1 MSRISQQNSP
11 DGTRARPVRQSIA
24 PATRKRKAAAPGR
37 SFRGP
42 DVLVIHETNGQKY
55 LEALSVL
62 QERGAISSL
71 QFAGASVLWKFAH
84 SLVRERKPLL
94 DAAHQSWHNLLFRL
108 KFWKIQNHTVI
119 LCIPPWDYRFV
130 LYSFLRRRNT
140 LIYNTSWP
148 HWTGRVPSRF
158 LSPVMRWAWARI
170 LGEPRVKV
178 VAVTSQAA
186 QSISTAIA
194 LGQPPTVISHVV
206 SDVFFKV
213 RATYSRP
220 FRLLFVGELSRKKGL
235 LELSAL
241 LDALASDSVAID
253 IVGDGE
259 LSQVAKQLA
268 TRPNCRWL
276 GQVRDRAE
284 LARIAANCQIMVS
297 PALRTGRWEEL
308 FGISIL
314 ESMAAG
320 LPCIVSDHVGPRSII
335 TSGIDGV
342 LVPEHAT
349 EEIAGWVR
357 KLEALPEEWKSISNH
372 AVETARKYSVRTI
385 AARWQRAL
393 TCSGTQASSRSTVSR
408 PVVSSHTEVSSRDKA
423 SSHPEV
429 SSRPSAESTAPRATG
444 RPRVRVVSISHSA
457 AFHSARLR
465 YLPLAKSDAIDL
477 TVIVPH
483 KWTEYGKEYVAEP
496 PTPPLDIRIRTV
508 RFRDAGIAK
517 WYMHYYPGLAKFI
530 EAVRPDVLHLWEE
543 PWSFVALHAA
553 RLCSRFG
560 MSLVLE
566 TDQNIL
572 RRLPPPFEQIRRYT
586 LQRTDTLIV
595 RSPEALEVSRACG
608 FQGQAATVEYCF
620 DPNEFRPLDRASA
633 RAEFPTDGFTIGY
646 AGRLVAEKGL
656 FTVLDALYKCDH
668 NVSFLLLG
676 DGPDRERLQRRANEL
691 GLADR
696 VSFFAGVP
704 PDKVVKFINALDCL
718 VLMSETTRSWKEQ
731 FGRVIMEAHACGVPV
746 IGSDSGSIP
755 AVVERGGWV
764 VPEKDSI
771 ALRTLLDRLAVSPW
785 EVAAAAKAA
794 RRQAVTRF
802 SQKKVSSDFQAAL
815 LASVADGE
823 TLQSRIDH
831 PSAGASVSSVPEA
844 QPQCN

>member
-1 MSRISQQNSP
+1 MNRILEQNSL
-11 DGTRARPVRQSIA
+11 DGGKANGAKARPARQSIA
-24 PATRKRKAAAPGR
+24 AVTPKRDGAAPGR
-37 SFRGP
+37 SVRGP
-42 DVLVIHETNGQKY
+42 HVLVIHETEGRKY
-55 LEALSVL
+55 FEALSVL
-62 QERGAISSL
+62 QQRGALSSL
-71 QFAGASVLWKFAH
+71 QFAGASVVWKFAH
-84 SLVRERKPLL
+84 SLIRERKGVW
-94 DAAHQSWHNLLFRL
+94 AAARQSWDNLLFRL
-108 KFWKIQNHTVI
+108 NFWKIKNHTVI
-119 LCIPPWDYRFV
+119 LGVPPWDYRFV

-148 HWTGRVPSRF
+148 YWTDGRVPCRF
-158 LSPVMRWAWARI
+158 LSPVMRWAWSRI
-170 LGEPRVKV
+170 LGESRVKV

-186 QSISTAIA
+186 QSVSTAIA
-194 LGQPPTVISHVV
+194 LGQQPTVIPHVV
-206 SDVFFKV
+206 SDTFFKV
-213 RATYSRP
+213 RAKYSLP

-241 LDALASDSVAID
+241 LDALESDSVAID

-259 LSQVAKQLA
+259 LSHVAKELA
-268 TRPNCRWL
+268 NRPNCRWF

-284 LARIAANCQIMVS
+284 LAKIAANCQIMVS
-297 PALRTGRWEEL
+297 PALRTNRWEEL
-308 FGISIL
+308 FGMSIL

-335 TSGIDGV
+335 TSGMNGV

-349 EEIAGWVR
+349 EEIAAWVR
-357 KLEALPEEWKSISNH
+357 NLEARPDEWKSISNH
-372 AVETARKYSVRTI
+372 AVETARKYSVRAI
-385 AARWQRAL
+385 AGRWQRAL
-393 TCSGTQASSRSTVSR
+393 TCSATQVPSRSRVTGSASR
-408 PVVSSHTEVSSRDKA
+408 TQ
-423 SSHPEV
+423 
-429 SSRPSAESTAPRATG
+429 PR
-444 RPRVRVVSISHSA
+444 RVRVVSISHSA

-465 YLPLAKSDAIDL
+465 YLPLAKSDEIDL
-477 TVIVPH
+477 SVIVPH
-483 KWTEYGKEYVAEP
+483 KWNEYGKEFVAEP

-530 EAVRPDVLHLWEE
+530 EEMRPDVLHLWEE
-543 PWSFVALHAA
+543 PWSFVALQAA

-608 FQGQAATVEYCF
+608 FQGKAATVEYCF
-620 DPNEFRPLDRASA
+620 DPNEFRPLERAAA
-633 RAEFPTDGFTIGY
+633 RVEFPTEGFTIGY
-646 AGRLVAEKGL
+646 AGRVVAEKGL
-656 FTVLDALYKCDH
+656 FTVLDALYKCDQ
-668 NVSFLLLG
+668 NVRFLLLG

-691 GLADR
+691 GLGKR
-696 VSFFAGVP
+696 VSFFPGAP
-704 PDKVVKFINALDCL
+704 AEKVVKFINALDCL

-755 AVVERGGWV
+755 SVVERGGWIV
-764 VPEKDSI
+764 RERDSI

-785 EVAAAAKAA
+785 EVAEAAKAA
-794 RRQAVTRF
+794 RHQAVTRF
-802 SQKKVSSDFQAAL
+802 SQRKVSSDFRDAL
-815 LASVADGE
+815 LRSVAGE
-823 TLQSRIDH
+823 KAQSRIDY
-831 PSAGASVSSVPEA
+831 PAASTSDSPVREA
-844 QPQCN
+844 QPQFN

>member
-1 MSRISQQNSP
+1 MSRIPEQNSP
-11 DGTRARPVRQSIA
+11 DGAKVRSVRESIA
-24 PATRKRKAAAPGR
+24 AVTRKRNSADSGQ
-37 SFRGP
+37 SVRGP
-42 DVLVIHETNGQKY
+42 HVVVIHETDGRKY
-55 LEALSVL
+55 FEALSVL
-62 QERGAISSL
+62 QQRRAISSL
-71 QFAGASVLWKFAH
+71 QFAGASVVWKFAH
-84 SLVRERKPLL
+84 SLIRERKGVWV
-94 DAAHQSWHNLLFRL
+94 AAHQSWDNLLFRL
-108 KFWKIQNHTVI
+108 KCWKIQNHTVI
-119 LCIPPWDYRFV
+119 VCVPPWDYRFV

-140 LIYNTSWP
+140 LIFNTSWP
-148 HWTGRVPSRF
+148 YWTEGRVPCRF
-158 LSPVMRWAWARI
+158 LSPVMRWAWSRI
-170 LGEPRVKV
+170 LGEQHVKV

-186 QSISTAIA
+186 QGISTAIA
-194 LGQPPTVISHVV
+194 LGQPPTVIPHVV
-206 SDVFFKV
+206 SDAFFEV
-213 RATYSRP
+213 RAKYSRP

-241 LDALASDSVAID
+241 LDALESGSVAID
-253 IVGDGE
+253 IVGNGE

-268 TRPNCRWL
+268 KRPNCRWF

-297 PALRTGRWEEL
+297 PALRNRRWEEL

-320 LPCIVSDHVGPRSII
+320 LPCIVSGHVGPRSII

-357 KLEALPEEWKSISNH
+357 KLEARPDEWKSISNH
-372 AVETARKYSVRTI
+372 AVETARRYSVRAI
-385 AARWQRAL
+385 ADRWQRAL
-393 TCSGTQASSRSTVSR
+393 TCSGARPSSRSKV
-408 PVVSSHTEVSSRDKA
+408 TES
-423 SSHPEV
+423 
-429 SSRPSAESTAPRATG
+429 APRARG
-444 RPRVRVVSISHSA
+444 RRVRVVSISHSA
-457 AFHSARLR
+457 VFHNARLR
-465 YLPLAKSDAIDL
+465 YVPLAKSDEIDL

-483 KWTEYGKEYVAEP
+483 KWNEYGKEYVAEP

-508 RFRDAGIAK
+508 RFRDAGKAK
-517 WYMHYYPGLAKFI
+517 WYMHYYPGLANFI
-530 EAVRPDVLHLWEE
+530 EELRPDVLHLWEE
-543 PWSFVALHAA
+543 PWSLVALHAA

-572 RRLPPPFEQIRRYT
+572 RRLPVPFEQIRRYT

-608 FQGQAATVEYCF
+608 FQGQAVTVEYCF
-620 DPNEFRPLDRASA
+620 DPNEFRPLERAAA
-633 RAEFPTDGFTIGY
+633 RVEFPTEGFTIGY

-656 FTVLDALYKCDH
+656 FTVLDALYKCDQ
-668 NVSFLLLG
+668 NVRFLLLG

-691 GLADR
+691 GLGKR
-696 VSFFAGVP
+696 VSFFPGAP
-704 PDKVVKFINALDCL
+704 AEKVVKFINALDCL

-755 AVVERGGWV
+755 AVVERGGWIV
-764 VPEKDSI
+764 REKDSI

-785 EVAAAAKAA
+785 EVAEAAKAA

-802 SQKKVSSDFQAAL
+802 SQRKVSSDFRDAL
-815 LASVADGE
+815 LRSVAGE
-823 TLQSRIDH
+823 KAHSQIDH
-831 PSAGASVSSVPEA
+831 SAADTSVSSVPEA
-844 QPQCN
+844 QPQFN

>member
-1 MSRISQQNSP
+1 MSRITEQNSL
-11 DGTRARPVRQSIA
+11 DGAKADPVRQSIA
-24 PATRKRKAAAPGR
+24 AVAPKPDGAAPGR
-37 SFRGP
+37 SVRGP
-42 DVLVIHETNGQKY
+42 HVLVIHETDGRKY
-55 LEALSVL
+55 FEALSVL
-62 QERGAISSL
+62 QQRGALSSL
-71 QFAGASVLWKFAH
+71 QFAGASVVWKFAH
-84 SLVRERKPLL
+84 SLIRERKPLL

-119 LCIPPWDYRFV
+119 LCVPPWDYRFV

-140 LIYNTSWP
+140 LIFNTSWP
-148 HWTGRVPSRF
+148 YWTEGRVPCRF
-158 LSPVMRWAWARI
+158 LSPVMRWAWSRI
-170 LGEPRVKV
+170 LGEQHVKV

-186 QSISTAIA
+186 QGVSTAIA
-194 LGQPPTVISHVV
+194 LGQQPTVIPHVV
-206 SDVFFKV
+206 SDAFFKV
-213 RATYSRP
+213 RAKYSLP
-220 FRLLFVGELSRKKGL
+220 FRLLFIGELSRKKGL

-241 LDALASDSVAID
+241 LDALESDSVAID
-253 IVGDGE
+253 IVGNGE

-268 TRPNCRWL
+268 KRPNYRWF

-297 PALRTGRWEEL
+297 PALRNRRWEEL

-320 LPCIVSDHVGPRSII
+320 LPCIVSGHVGPRSII

-357 KLEALPEEWKSISNH
+357 KLEARPDEWKSISNH
-372 AVETARKYSVRTI
+372 AVETARKYSVSAI
-385 AARWQRAL
+385 ADRWQRAL
-393 TCSGTQASSRSTVSR
+393 TCSDTQAPLGSMASSRSKTLSR
-408 PVVSSHTEVSSRDKA
+408 PAIAKS
-423 SSHPEV
+423 
-429 SSRPSAESTAPRATG
+429 APRA
-444 RPRVRVVSISHSA
+444 RDRRVRVVSISHSA
-457 AFHSARLR
+457 VFHNARLR
-465 YLPLAKSDAIDL
+465 YVPLAKSDEIDL

-483 KWTEYGKEYVAEP
+483 KWNEYGKEYVAEP
-496 PTPPLDIRIRTV
+496 PTPALDIRIRTV

-530 EAVRPDVLHLWEE
+530 EEVRPDVLHLWEE
-543 PWSFVALHAA
+543 PWSFIALHAA

-608 FQGQAATVEYCF
+608 FRGQAATVEYCF

-633 RAEFPTDGFTIGY
+633 RAEFPTEGFTIGY

-656 FTVLDALYKCDH
+656 FTVLDALYKCDQ
-668 NVSFLLLG
+668 NVRFLLLG
-676 DGPDRERLQRRANEL
+676 DGPDRGRLQRRANEL
-691 GLADR
+691 GLANR

-755 AVVERGGWV
+755 AVVERGGWIV
-764 VPEKDSI
+764 SEKDSI

-802 SQKKVSSDFQAAL
+802 SQKKVSSDFRDAL
-815 LASVADGE
+815 LRSVAGE
-823 TLQSRIDH
+823 KAQSRIDH
-831 PSAGASVSSVPEA
+831 PSADASVSSVPEA
-844 QPQCN
+844 QPQFN